1 VNNLNEKILFQRGRT
16 SDRQKL
22 PSNPYNLKSAT
33 ELNKA
38 DKKGVLVIDP
48 NKVVDQ
54 YGQIID
60 RYVKQENLTIYA
72 SLKVVKKAETSV
84 VAHSGGGFDANGNL
98 IPPTVSADV
107 TSQAIYVNFLNPLKN
122 KKRADGTYE
131 RKGKFTTEWTD
142 FFTSDAANDKSK
154 GSYILDPET
163 FGLHDIAISVN
174 ANHLPVIRITFT
186 DIQGRML
193 FERGND
199 PDSPYNIFFTYP
211 YPKFYLTYK
220 GYFGKAVEIPMYL
233 LKSNTR
239 FIPETG
245 DYEITAEFQSEMF
258 GLFNTFLVIY
268 AYVAPYMFT
277 SDDGQFLGRKI
288 LNTLYEKQNTEILD
302 FLTKNGTPELF
313 NSYKIERS
321 PTLYDLSRAVE
332 MIPSS
337 AFNTGDDVEGRQDE
351 QILKIKA
358 AIESYQ
364 KSIGLYF
371 NNISNYTTT
380 PTGTTTTTTTTTT
393 INEPRPLSGILIYT
407 PAKDENKLVDNPGT
421 PIEIYNAIDS
431 INKLIND
438 VATIDSSVSAKFNVP
453 SVIDKLREFIKNDN
467 FITNRVYKDSI
478 HNGNIIRPEL
488 FKVDPNLKGTEKLS
502 LDKFKYILSDFERVI
517 VELLNQISTL
527 QNVIE
532 NKYIDNEVAE
542 LSEHLGYEPN
552 LNNVLRIIS
561 NNMQSFL
568 ILMEVMSKNALKQLQ
583 NDTKRRKIHET
594 KTAHINNVGSKTKT
608 FTAFPNY
615 YKTTK
620 TTLSNG
626 AIADRKVLAY
636 PGVDA
641 SNQDW
646 FEVLFVEEIYKAL
659 KTIKDISDPKSI
671 NSIEKKFTS
680 LLTIFGLGE
689 LDLDVYKKKTT
700 ASLLLSEAISKYM
713 LYTNYSGLI
722 YRGLDADT
730 MRGVGTSIA
739 NFEIDV
745 LNKTLFNPASLD
757 DNSRLRLDA
766 FDFVKNKDTFI
777 DPTATGISNERSG
790 NISVKYTNLGNLAIN
805 GIKVTTNG
813 GAGNATIANDT
824 YGTVS
829 IYAKLK
835 EFMDVE
841 IDLYGKKYTET
852 EIKNNESKRKNYI
865 DKSIQ
870 NKPLYNNINSNDKL
884 GNNISPLK
892 YSVTNTGGKS
902 NNLNVYPDIRT
913 NTSYYSDITKS
924 NNFDQV
930 NSTIVGISDAAYD
943 TNLFQGF
950 FKNMNESLK
959 NNVILNSDTTRDVYL
974 GSSTVPGLTHNTKN
988 DDISK
993 DSTTPFNKVMKP
1005 STNYYKLFKEL

>member
-33 ELNKA
+33 ELSKA

-84 VAHSGGGFDANGNL
+84 VAHSGGGLDVDGNV

-122 KKRADGTYE
+122 QKRADGTYE

-154 GSYILDPET
+154 SSYILDPET
-163 FGLHDIAISVN
+163 FGLRDIAISVN
-174 ANHLPVIRITFT
+174 ANHLPVIKITFT

-239 FIPETG
+239 FIPESG

-337 AFNTGDDVEGRQDE
+337 AFNTSDDVEGRQDE
-351 QILKIKA
+351 QILKIKG

-371 NNISNYTTT
+371 NNISNYTS
-380 PTGTTTTTTTTTT
+380 TGAT
-393 INEPRPLSGILIYT
+393 NGIILYT
-407 PAKDENKLVDNPGT
+407 PAKNENILVDNPGT

-431 INKLIND
+431 INKLITD
-438 VATIDSSVSAKFNVP
+438 VSTIDSSVSTKFNVP
-453 SVIDKLREFIKNDN
+453 SVMGKLREFIKTDK
-467 FITNRVYKDSI
+467 FITNTRYQQSI
-478 HNGNIIRPEL
+478 GNDKIITPEL
-488 FKVDPNLKGTEKLS
+488 FKVNNFNANNP
-502 LDKFKYILSDFERVI
+502 KYILNDFDRVLI
-517 VELLNQISTL
+517 ELLNQISIL

-542 LSEHLGYEPN
+542 LSQHLGYEPN

-583 NDTKRRKIHET
+583 NDPKRRKIHES
-594 KTAHINNVGSKTKT
+594 KTAHIDNRGSKTKT
-608 FTAFPNY
+608 FTAYPNY

-620 TTLSNG
+620 TALSNG
-626 AIADRKVLAY
+626 TITDRRILAY
-636 PGVDA
+636 PGIDA
-641 SNQDW
+641 SNQEW

-671 NSIEKKFTS
+671 NSIERKFTS

-689 LDLDVYKKKTT
+689 LDLDVYNKKTT
-700 ASLLLSEAISKYM
+700 ASLLLSEAISKYL

-722 YRGLDADT
+722 YRGLDADA

-745 LNKTLFNPASLD
+745 LNKTLFNPVSLD
-757 DNSRLRLDA
+757 DNTRLRLDA
-766 FDFVKNKDTFI
+766 FDFIKNKDTFI

-813 GAGNATIANDT
+813 GTGNATIANDT

-835 EFMDVE
+835 EFMDAE
-841 IDLYGKKYTET
+841 IDLHGKKYTEA

-870 NKPLYNNINSNDKL
+870 NKPLYNNINSNDKS
-884 GNNISPLK
+884 GNSISPLK
-892 YSVTNTGGKS
+892 YSVTNTGGKT

-913 NTSYYSDITKS
+913 NTSYFSDIAKS

-930 NSTIVGISDAAYD
+930 NSNIASISDTAYD

-974 GSSTVPGLTHNTKN
+974 GSSTVPALTHNTKN
-988 DDISK
+988 DEISK
-993 DSTTPFNKVMKP
+993 DTTTPFIKVMKP

>member
-84 VAHSGGGFDANGNL
+84 VAHSGGGLDVNGNV

-174 ANHLPVIRITFT
+174 ANHLPIIKITFT

-245 DYEITAEFQSEMF
+245 DYQITAEFQSEMF

-288 LNTLYEKQNTEILD
+288 LNALYEKQNTEILD
-302 FLTKNGTPELF
+302 FLTKSGTPELF

-371 NNISNYTTT
+371 NNVSNYAA
-380 PTGTTTTTTTTTT
+380 TGTTKT
-393 INEPRPLSGILIYT
+393 INALKSSASVTIYT
-407 PAKDENKLVDNPGT
+407 PTKSENKLIDNPGT

-431 INKLIND
+431 INKLITD
-438 VATIDSSVSAKFNVP
+438 VATIDSSVSTKFNVP
-453 SVIDKLREFIKNDN
+453 SVMGKLREFIKKDG
-467 FITNRVYKDSI
+467 FITNTIYKESI
-478 HNGNIIRPEL
+478 DNGNIITPEL
-488 FKVDPNLKGTEKLS
+488 FKINPKLKGTEDLS
-502 LDKFKYILSDFERVI
+502 LSEFKYILSDFDRVL

-542 LSEHLGYEPN
+542 LSQHLGYEPN

-583 NDTKRRKIHET
+583 NDTKRRKIHES
-594 KTAHINNVGSKTKT
+594 KTAHIDNIGSKTKT

-626 AIADRKVLAY
+626 SIVDRRILAY

-659 KTIKDISDPKSI
+659 KTIKDISDPQSI
-671 NSIEKKFTS
+671 NSFDKKFTS
-680 LLTIFGLGE
+680 LLTVFGLGE
-689 LDLDVYKKKTT
+689 LDLDVYNKKTT

-722 YRGLDADT
+722 YRGLDADA

-777 DPTATGISNERSG
+777 DPTATGIANERSG
-790 NISVKYTNLGNLAIN
+790 NVSVKYTNLGNLAIN

-813 GAGNATIANDT
+813 GPGTGNATIANDT

-835 EFMDVE
+835 EFMDAE
-841 IDLYGKKYTET
+841 IDLYSKKYTET
-852 EIKNNESKRKNYI
+852 EISNNELKRKNYI
-865 DKSIQ
+865 NASIQ
-870 NKPLYNNINSNDKL
+870 NKPLYNNINLNDKS
-884 GNNISPLK
+884 GNNISPLI
-892 YSVTNTGGKS
+892 YSVTNTSGKTNS
-902 NNLNVYPDIRT
+902 LSVYPDIRS

-930 NSTIVGISDAAYD
+930 NSNIVGISDTAYD

-950 FKNMNESLK
+950 FKNMNEGLK

-974 GSSTVPGLTHNTKN
+974 GSSTVPALTHNTKN
-988 DDISK
+988 DEISK
-993 DSTTPFNKVMKP
+993 DTTTPFFKVIKP
-1005 STNYYKLFKEL
+1005 STNYYKLFKEI

>member
-72 SLKVVKKAETSV
+72 SLKVVKKAETSI

-337 AFNTGDDVEGRQDE
+337 AFNTGDDVEGKQDE

-371 NNISNYTTT
+371 NNISNYAA
-380 PTGTTTTTTTTTT
+380 TGTT
-393 INEPRPLSGILIYT
+393 NGVVLYT
-407 PAKDENKLVDNPGT
+407 PAKNENILVDNPGT
-421 PIEIYNAIDS
+421 PIEIYNGIDS
-431 INKLIND
+431 INKLITD
-438 VATIDSSVSAKFNVP
+438 VATIDSSVSTKFNVP
-453 SVIDKLREFIKNDN
+453 SVIGKLVEFIKTDK
-467 FITNRVYKDSI
+467 FITNTRYQQSI
-478 HNGNIIRPEL
+478 NSAKIITPEL
-488 FKVDPNLKGTEKLS
+488 FRVNNFNANSP
-502 LDKFKYILSDFERVI
+502 KYILNDFDRVL

-583 NDTKRRKIHET
+583 NDPKRRKIHES
-594 KTAHINNVGSKTKT
+594 KTAHIDNKGGKTKT

-626 AIADRKVLAY
+626 TIADRKILAY

-730 MRGVGTSIA
+730 MKSVGTSIA

-835 EFMDVE
+835 EFMDAE
-841 IDLYGKKYTET
+841 IDLYGKKYTEA
-852 EIKNNESKRKNYI
+852 EIKNSESKRKNYI

-870 NKPLYNNINSNDKL
+870 NKPLYNNINSNDKS

-892 YSVTNTGGKS
+892 YSVTNTAGKS
-902 NNLNVYPDIRT
+902 NSLNVYPDIRT

-930 NSTIVGISDAAYD
+930 NSTIASISDSVYD

-988 DDISK
+988 DEISK
-993 DSTTPFNKVMKP
+993 DATTPFNKVMKP

>member
-1 VNNLNEKILFQRGRT
+1 MNNLNEKILFQRART
-16 SDRQKL
+16 SDKQKL

-33 ELNKA
+33 QLNKA

-72 SLKVVKKAETSV
+72 SLKVIKKAETSV
-84 VAHSGGGFDANGNL
+84 VAHSGGGFDKDGNL
-98 IPPTVSADV
+98 IPPTISADV

-122 KKRADGTYE
+122 QKRADGTYE
-131 RKGKFTTEWTD
+131 RKNKFTTEWTD
-142 FFTSDAANDKSK
+142 FFTSDAANDKTK
-154 GSYILDPET
+154 GGYVLDPET

-174 ANHLPVIRITFT
+174 ANHLPVIKITFT
-186 DIQGRML
+186 DVQGRML

-220 GYFGKAVEIPMYL
+220 GYFGKAMEIPMYL

-239 FIPETG
+239 FIPESG
-245 DYEITAEFQSEMF
+245 DYQITAEFQSEMF

-268 AYVAPYMFT
+268 AYAAPYMFT

-288 LNTLYEKQNTEILD
+288 LNSLYEKQNAEILD
-302 FLTKNGTPELF
+302 FLTKNGSPEQF
-313 NSYKIERS
+313 SSYKIERS

-332 MIPSS
+332 MIPAS
-337 AFNTGDDVEGRQDE
+337 AFNTGDDVEGKQDE

-358 AIESYQ
+358 SIESYQ

-371 NNISNYTTT
+371 NNISNYTSEDKN
-380 PTGTTTTTTTTTT
+380 GY
-393 INEPRPLSGILIYT
+393 LIYSGATSEKWLKDDTQT
-407 PAKDENKLVDNPGT
+407 PV
-421 PIEIYNAIDS
+421 EIYNAIDAL
-431 INKLIND
+431 NTLIAN
-438 VATIDSSVSAKFNVP
+438 VTTIDDSVSAKFNVP
-453 SVIDKLREFIKNDN
+453 SVMGKLREFIKTDN
-467 FITNRVYKDSI
+467 FITNTRYQQSIDTSPKVITPEIFKIQDFKSDAPKYVLNNFDRV
-478 HNGNIIRPEL
+478 L
-488 FKVDPNLKGTEKLS
+488 
-502 LDKFKYILSDFERVI
+502 
-517 VELLNQISTL
+517 VELLNQISIL

-532 NKYIDNEVAE
+532 NKFIDNEVAE
-542 LSEHLGYEPN
+542 LSVHLGYEPN

-561 NNMQSFL
+561 NNMQTFL
-568 ILMEVMSKNALKQLQ
+568 ILMELMSKNALKQLQ
-583 NDTKRRKIHET
+583 NDSKRRKIHES
-594 KTAHINNVGSKTKT
+594 KTAHTDNKGAKTKS

-626 AIADRKVLAY
+626 TIADRKVLSY

-659 KTIKDISDPKSI
+659 KTIKDIAEPKSI
-671 NSIEKKFTS
+671 GSVERKFTS
-680 LLTIFGLGE
+680 LLTVFGLGE

-700 ASLLLSEAISKYM
+700 ASLLLSEAMSKYM
-713 LYTNYSGLI
+713 LYTNYSGLM
-722 YRGLDADT
+722 YRGLDVDL
-730 MRGVGTSIA
+730 MKSIGTSIA

-757 DNSRLRLDA
+757 DNSRLRLDVFDFIKTKDA
-766 FDFVKNKDTFI
+766 FDTNS
-777 DPTATGISNERSG
+777 TGIANERSG
-790 NISVKYTNLGNLAIN
+790 NIAVKYTNLGNLAIN
-805 GIKVTTNG
+805 GIKVIHNG
-813 GAGNATIANDT
+813 VITENATIANDT

-835 EFMDVE
+835 EFMNDE
-841 IDLYGKKYTET
+841 ISLYDKQYTET
-852 EIKNNESKRKNYI
+852 EIKNKESKRKDYI
-865 DKSIQ
+865 FNSIQ
-870 NKPLYNNINSNDKL
+870 NKPLYNNITFKTDK
-884 GNNISPLK
+884 GVDINPLN
-892 YSVTNTGGKS
+892 YSMVNVNGKGD
-902 NNLNVYPDIRT
+902 NNLNVYPDLRT
-913 NTSYYSDITKS
+913 NTSYYSDIAKS

-930 NSTIVGISDAAYD
+930 NATISSISDTLYD
-943 TNLFQGF
+943 SNLFQGF
-950 FKNMNESLK
+950 FKNMNEGLK
-959 NNVILNSDTTRDVYL
+959 NNVPLNPDTTRDVYL
-974 GSSTVPGLTHNTKN
+974 GSSTVPALTHNTKN
-988 DDISK
+988 DEISK
-993 DSTTPFNKVMKP
+993 DISTPFTKIMKP

>member
-1 VNNLNEKILFQRGRT
+1 MNNLNEKILFQRGRT

-72 SLKVVKKAETSV
+72 SLKVVKKAETSI

-337 AFNTGDDVEGRQDE
+337 AFNTGDDVEGKQDE

-371 NNISNYTTT
+371 NNISNYAA
-380 PTGTTTTTTTTTT
+380 TGTT
-393 INEPRPLSGILIYT
+393 NGVVLYT
-407 PAKDENKLVDNPGT
+407 PAKNENILVDNPGT
-421 PIEIYNAIDS
+421 PIEIYNGIDS
-431 INKLIND
+431 INKLITD
-438 VATIDSSVSAKFNVP
+438 VATIDSSVSTKFNVP
-453 SVIDKLREFIKNDN
+453 SVIGKLVEFIKTDK
-467 FITNRVYKDSI
+467 FITNTRYQQSI
-478 HNGNIIRPEL
+478 NSAKIITPEL
-488 FKVDPNLKGTEKLS
+488 FRVNNFNANSP
-502 LDKFKYILSDFERVI
+502 KYILNDFDRVL

-583 NDTKRRKIHET
+583 NDPKRRKIHES
-594 KTAHINNVGSKTKT
+594 KTAHIDNKGGKTKT

-626 AIADRKVLAY
+626 TIADRKILAY

-730 MRGVGTSIA
+730 MKSVGTSIA

-835 EFMDVE
+835 EFMDAE
-841 IDLYGKKYTET
+841 IDLYGKKYTEA
-852 EIKNNESKRKNYI
+852 EIKNSESKRKNYI

-870 NKPLYNNINSNDKL
+870 NKPLYNNINSNDKS

-892 YSVTNTGGKS
+892 YSVTNTAGKS
-902 NNLNVYPDIRT
+902 NSLNVYPDIRT

-930 NSTIVGISDAAYD
+930 NSTIASISDSVYD

-988 DDISK
+988 DEISK
-993 DSTTPFNKVMKP
+993 DATTPFNKVMKP

>member
-1 VNNLNEKILFQRGRT
+1 MNNLNEKILFQRGRT

-84 VAHSGGGFDANGNL
+84 VAHSGGGLDVNGNV

-174 ANHLPVIRITFT
+174 ANHLPIIKITFT

-245 DYEITAEFQSEMF
+245 DYQITAEFQSEMF

-288 LNTLYEKQNTEILD
+288 LNALYEKQNTEILD
-302 FLTKNGTPELF
+302 FLTKSGTPELF

-371 NNISNYTTT
+371 NNVSNYAA
-380 PTGTTTTTTTTTT
+380 TGTTKT
-393 INEPRPLSGILIYT
+393 INALKSSASVTIYT
-407 PAKDENKLVDNPGT
+407 PTKSENKLIDNPGT

-431 INKLIND
+431 INKLITD
-438 VATIDSSVSAKFNVP
+438 VATIDSSVSTKFNVP
-453 SVIDKLREFIKNDN
+453 SVMGKLREFIKKDG
-467 FITNRVYKDSI
+467 FITNTIYKESI
-478 HNGNIIRPEL
+478 DNGNIITPEL
-488 FKVDPNLKGTEKLS
+488 FKINPKLKGTEDLS
-502 LDKFKYILSDFERVI
+502 LSEFKYILSDFDRVL

-542 LSEHLGYEPN
+542 LSQHLGYEPN

-583 NDTKRRKIHET
+583 NDTKRRKIHES
-594 KTAHINNVGSKTKT
+594 KTAHIDNIGSKTKT

-626 AIADRKVLAY
+626 SIVDRRILAY

-659 KTIKDISDPKSI
+659 KTIKDISDPQSI
-671 NSIEKKFTS
+671 NSFDKKFTS
-680 LLTIFGLGE
+680 LLTVFGLGE
-689 LDLDVYKKKTT
+689 LDLDVYNKKTT

-722 YRGLDADT
+722 YRGLDADA

-777 DPTATGISNERSG
+777 DPTATGIANERSG
-790 NISVKYTNLGNLAIN
+790 NVSVKYTNLGNLAIN

-813 GAGNATIANDT
+813 GPGTGNATIANDT

-835 EFMDVE
+835 EFMDAE
-841 IDLYGKKYTET
+841 IDLYSKKYTET
-852 EIKNNESKRKNYI
+852 EISNNELKRKNYI
-865 DKSIQ
+865 NASIQ
-870 NKPLYNNINSNDKL
+870 NKPLYNNINLNDKS
-884 GNNISPLK
+884 GNNISPLI
-892 YSVTNTGGKS
+892 YSVTNTSGKTNS
-902 NNLNVYPDIRT
+902 LSVYPDIRS

-930 NSTIVGISDAAYD
+930 NSNIVGISDTAYD

-950 FKNMNESLK
+950 FKNMNEGLK

-974 GSSTVPGLTHNTKN
+974 GSSTVPALTHNTKN
-988 DDISK
+988 DEISK
-993 DSTTPFNKVMKP
+993 DTTTPFFKVIKP
-1005 STNYYKLFKEL
+1005 STNYYKLFKEI

>member
-1 VNNLNEKILFQRGRT
+1 MNNLNEKILFQRGRT

-33 ELNKA
+33 ELSKA

-84 VAHSGGGFDANGNL
+84 VAHSGGGLDVDGNV

-122 KKRADGTYE
+122 QKRADGTYE

-154 GSYILDPET
+154 SSYILDPET
-163 FGLHDIAISVN
+163 FGLRDIAISVN
-174 ANHLPVIRITFT
+174 ANHLPVIKITFT

-220 GYFGKAVEIPMYL
+220 GYFGKAVEVPMYL

-239 FIPETG
+239 FIPESG

-337 AFNTGDDVEGRQDE
+337 AFNTSDDVEGRQDE
-351 QILKIKA
+351 QILKIKG

-371 NNISNYTTT
+371 NNISNYTS
-380 PTGTTTTTTTTTT
+380 TGAT
-393 INEPRPLSGILIYT
+393 NGIILYT
-407 PAKDENKLVDNPGT
+407 PAKNENILVDNPGT

-431 INKLIND
+431 INKLITD
-438 VATIDSSVSAKFNVP
+438 VSTIDSSVSTKFNVP
-453 SVIDKLREFIKNDN
+453 SVMGKLREFIKTDK
-467 FITNRVYKDSI
+467 FITNTRYQQSI
-478 HNGNIIRPEL
+478 GNDKIITPEL
-488 FKVDPNLKGTEKLS
+488 FKVNNFNANNP
-502 LDKFKYILSDFERVI
+502 KYILNDFDRVLI
-517 VELLNQISTL
+517 ELLNQISIL

-542 LSEHLGYEPN
+542 LSQHLGYEPN

-583 NDTKRRKIHET
+583 NDPKRRKIHES
-594 KTAHINNVGSKTKT
+594 KTAHIDNRGSKTKT
-608 FTAFPNY
+608 FTAYPNY

-620 TTLSNG
+620 TALSNG
-626 AIADRKVLAY
+626 TITDRRILAY
-636 PGVDA
+636 PGIDA
-641 SNQDW
+641 SNQEW

-671 NSIEKKFTS
+671 NSIERKFTS

-689 LDLDVYKKKTT
+689 LDLDVYNKKTT
-700 ASLLLSEAISKYM
+700 ASLLLSEAISKYL

-722 YRGLDADT
+722 YRGLDADA

-745 LNKTLFNPASLD
+745 LNKTLFNPVSLD
-757 DNSRLRLDA
+757 DNTRLRLDA
-766 FDFVKNKDTFI
+766 FDFIKNKDTFI

-835 EFMDVE
+835 EFMDAE
-841 IDLYGKKYTET
+841 IDLHGKKYTEA

-870 NKPLYNNINSNDKL
+870 NKPLYNNINSNDKS
-884 GNNISPLK
+884 GNSISPLK
-892 YSVTNTGGKS
+892 YSVTNTGGKT

-913 NTSYYSDITKS
+913 NTSYFSDIAKS

-930 NSTIVGISDAAYD
+930 NSNIASISDTAYD

-974 GSSTVPGLTHNTKN
+974 GSSTVPALTHNTKN
-988 DDISK
+988 DEISK
-993 DSTTPFNKVMKP
+993 DTTTPFIKVMKP